1 MIRLKMKNYNIILT
15 KKQQKYQHYHL
26 IKLMNMNLK
35 DRKILIKIEIYLFFL
50 GKVLRKK
57 KKIIIKIKEENKKAA
72 IKNQNKRQE
81 ALTNKDNKNLFHQEL
96 FEKLVEKEIMK

>member
-35 DRKILIKIEIYLFFL
+35 DRKILIKVEIYLFFL

-57 KKIIIKIKEENKKAA
+57 KKIIKIKEENKKAA

>member
-1 MIRLKMKNYNIILT
+1 MKNYNIILT

-35 DRKILIKIEIYLFFL
+35 DRKILIKVEIYLFFL

-57 KKIIIKIKEENKKAA
+57 KN
-72 IKNQNKRQE
+72 N
-81 ALTNKDNKNLFHQEL
+81 NKDQGRKQKSCYQGSKQKAGSFNQ
-96 FEKLVEKEIMK
+96 

>member
-1 MIRLKMKNYNIILT
+1 
-15 KKQQKYQHYHL
+15 
-26 IKLMNMNLK
+26 MNLK
-35 DRKILIKIEIYLFFL
+35 DRKILIKVEIYLFFL

-57 KKIIIKIKEENKKAA
+57 KKIVIKIKEENKKAA
-72 IKNQNKRQE
+72 IKDQNKRQE

>member
-35 DRKILIKIEIYLFFL
+35 DRNILIKVEIYLFFL

-57 KKIIIKIKEENKKAA
+57 
-72 IKNQNKRQE
+72 
-81 ALTNKDNKNLFHQEL
+81 
-96 FEKLVEKEIMK
+96 EK

>member
-1 MIRLKMKNYNIILT
+1 MIRLKMKNYNMILT

-35 DRKILIKIEIYLFFL
+35 DRNILIKVEIYLFFL

-57 KKIIIKIKEENKKAA
+57 KKI
-72 IKNQNKRQE
+72 
-81 ALTNKDNKNLFHQEL
+81 NKDQGRKQKSCYQESKQKTAS
-96 FEKLVEKEIMK
+96 FNQ